1 MKAVAARPRN
11 NSSMARDRS
20 SWAATEAMLEF
31 GRFRVLLRQR
41 QLVADGV
48 PIELGTR
55 AFDLLLVLLDG
66 DGSLVTKDELVSRVW
81 PGIVVAE
88 ENLKVQI
95 AALRKALGEDRDL
108 IRTEFGRGYRLTAAV
123 RSTRRLGSLSATA
136 AQFTPKIDPPVD
148 FPPIAAQSVCTEVA
162 ALILG
167 PTGLAYDPEDDVL
180 FVASTADNTI
190 FAVPQCAKRK
200 PADRQW
206 RRGQRRSDPAERN
219 CGIHHDGP
227 LRSPV

>member
-20 SWAATEAMLEF
+20 SWAATEATLEF

-55 AFDLLLVLLDG
+55 AFDLLLVLLDA

-108 IRTEFGRGYRLTAAV
+108 IRTEFGRGYRFTAAV

-136 AQFTPKIDPPVD
+136 AQFT
-148 FPPIAAQSVCTEVA
+148 QR
-162 ALILG
+162 LI
-167 PTGLAYDPEDDVL
+167 PQW
-180 FVASTADNTI
+180 I
-190 FAVPQCAKRK
+190 F
-200 PADRQW
+200 
-206 RRGQRRSDPAERN
+206 
-219 CGIHHDGP
+219 H
-227 LRSPV
+227 RSPRSRFVPRPPR

>member
-1 MKAVAARPRN
+1 
-11 NSSMARDRS
+11 
-20 SWAATEAMLEF
+20 
-31 GRFRVLLRQR
+31 
-41 QLVADGV
+41 
-48 PIELGTR
+48 
-55 AFDLLLVLLDG
+55 
-66 DGSLVTKDELVSRVW
+66 
-81 PGIVVAE
+81 
-88 ENLKVQI
+88 
-95 AALRKALGEDRDL
+95 
-108 IRTEFGRGYRLTAAV
+108 
-123 RSTRRLGSLSATA
+123 LSATA

>member
-20 SWAATEAMLEF
+20 SWAATEATLEF

-55 AFDLLLVLLDG
+55 AFDLLLVLLDA

-95 AALRKALGEDRDL
+95 AALRKAWR
-108 IRTEFGRGYRLTAAV
+108 RPRLDPHGV
-123 RSTRRLGSLSATA
+123 RPRLSVHCRSSLDRRLGSLSATA

>member
-20 SWAATEAMLEF
+20 SWAATEATLEF

-55 AFDLLLVLLDG
+55 AFDLLLVLLDA

-108 IRTEFGRGYRLTAAV
+108 IRTEFGRGYRFTAAV
-123 RSTRRLGSLSATA
+123 RSTVAWDPYRRRRHSSP
-136 AQFTPKIDPPVD
+136 QR
-148 FPPIAAQSVCTEVA
+148 
-162 ALILG
+162 LI
-167 PTGLAYDPEDDVL
+167 PQW
-180 FVASTADNTI
+180 I
-190 FAVPQCAKRK
+190 F
-200 PADRQW
+200 
-206 RRGQRRSDPAERN
+206 
-219 CGIHHDGP
+219 H
-227 LRSPV
+227 RSPGSRFVPRSR